1 MALKSLNQFHDI
13 RIFLLNLRHRWLGFM
28 HGIRVEPGAA
38 ISLSS
43 KLLVRGRDQIFIG
56 ADTAIAFKTLIYTYD
71 IRNNQIRPVRIGRRC
86 FIGGGSV
93 IMPGVTIGD
102 ECVIGAGAVVSA
114 DVSARTMVGGNP
126 ARIIRRG
133 IEVGRFGRLLTADAT
148 QRRLEG
154 G

>member
-13 RIFLLNLRHRWLGFM
+13 RIFLLNLRHRWLRMM
-28 HGIRVEPGAA
+28 HGIYVEPGAA

-71 IRNNQIRPVRIGRRC
+71 IK
-86 FIGGGSV
+86 S
-93 IMPGVTIGD
+93 IGD

-114 DVSARTMVGGNP
+114 DVNAGTMVGGNP

-148 QRRLEG
+148 QQRLG
-154 G
+154 VD